1 MKKFFYIAFLLLTV
15 SISCRKQIDIE
26 LPEYSPKLVVE
37 GIIETDQFPIV
48 ILTKSVGYFD
58 PINSE
63 TFANLFVHDAI
74 VKIDD
79 GDKEVQLIEL
89 CISDLSPEQ
98 VEAIS
103 EVTGI
108 STQDL
113 VGLSYCVYT
122 TLAMK
127 GVNTKTY
134 KLSIEHEGKKWTSTT
149 TIPKPVPLDSTW
161 FKLYDGEDTLGFIW
175 AKLSDPASETNN
187 YRWFAQRIN
196 KYNEPGLD
204 GELAPYI
211 GTQKDNR
218 FIAPIGSAFDDKFF
232 NGISFDFY
240 YYRGEEPN
248 SSKPDDHQP
257 LSGFFEI
264 GDTVI
269 VKFTSIDRKSYLYL
283 TVFEDQIATE
293 GSPFA
298 SPSTIPTNIEGD
310 EPALGAWIGYA
321 PSFHTV
327 ICK

>member
-1 MKKFFYIAFLLLTV
+1 MFLGIAF
-15 SISCRKQIDIE
+15 SCRKQIDIE
-26 LPEYSPKLVVE
+26 LPEYKEKLVVE
-37 GIIETDQFPIV
+37 GIIETGQIPVV

-58 PINSE
+58 PINAE

-74 VKIDD
+74 VKINN
-79 GDKEVQLIEL
+79 GDKEIQLIEL
-89 CISDLSPEQ
+89 CISDLSSAQIEG
-98 VEAIS
+98 IS
-103 EVTGI
+103 TATGI
-108 STQDL
+108 STEEL
-113 VGLSYCVYT
+113 IGLSYCVYT
-122 TLAMK
+122 TISMIGENEK
-127 GVNTKTY
+127 SYT
-134 KLSIEHEGKKWTSTT
+134 LSIEHEGKKWTSTT
-149 TIPKPVPLDSTW
+149 TIPKPVPLDSAW
-161 FKLYDGEDTLGFIW
+161 FEVFEGEDTLGFVW
-175 AKLSDPASETNN
+175 AKLSDPTGETNN
-187 YRWFAQRIN
+187 YRWFTQRIN
-196 KYNEPGLD
+196 KYNEPINGD
-204 GELAPYI
+204 PSHI

-232 NGISFDFY
+232 NGISFEFN

-248 SSKPDDHQP
+248 SAKPDDHEP
-257 LSGFFEI
+257 FSGFFEV

-283 TVFEDQIATE
+283 TVFEDQVATE

>member
-1 MKKFFYIAFLLLTV
+1 MRKITIISLLSLV
-15 SISCRKQIDIE
+15 VIFSCRKQIDIE

-37 GIIETDQFPIV
+37 GIIETGQIPVI
-48 ILTKSVGYFD
+48 ILTKSVRYFD
-58 PINSE
+58 PINAE
-63 TFANLFVHDAI
+63 TFANLFVNDAI
-74 VKIDD
+74 VKINN

-89 CISDLSPEQ
+89 CISDLSSAQIEG
-98 VEAIS
+98 IS
-103 EVTGI
+103 SATGI
-108 STQDL
+108 STEEL
-113 VGLSYCVYT
+113 IGLSYCIYT
-122 TLAMK
+122 TFQMF
-127 GVNTKTY
+127 GEDEKTY
-134 KLSIEHEGKKWTSTT
+134 TLTIEHEGKKWTSTT
-149 TIPKPVPLDSTW
+149 TIPKPVPLDSAW
-161 FKLYDGEDTLGFIW
+161 FKLYDGEDSLGFIW
-175 AKLSDPASETNN
+175 GKLSDPAVETNN

-196 KYNEPGLD
+196 KYNEPGRN
-204 GELAPYI
+204 GELEPYI

-257 LSGFFEI
+257 LSGFFEV

-283 TVFEDQIATE
+283 TVFEDQVATE

-310 EPALGAWIGYA
+310 EPALGAFIGYA